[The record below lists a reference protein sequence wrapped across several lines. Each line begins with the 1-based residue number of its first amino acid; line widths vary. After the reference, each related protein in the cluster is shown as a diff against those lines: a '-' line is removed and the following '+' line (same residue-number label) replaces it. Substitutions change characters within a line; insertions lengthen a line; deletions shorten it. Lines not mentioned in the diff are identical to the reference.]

1 MTQMTGTMSLANMPS
16 GGAMAADQDEG
27 HAPGEAREYSHISKI
42 PPHPHDPNNSPWSN
56 VTFRATMGAWTGV
69 IEKKGERGKEGIVV
83 KQTQQTT
90 RKKTKLVKSKANFS
104 LDELAGLLESMAKRI
119 RAGDMTLGAGDAAV
133 TMDMPTVF
141 HTTME
146 VTDSRKRAGIER
158 ELELEITW
166 TVDED
171 GNPVDKPGPVA
182 GFAIS

>member
-1 MTQMTGTMSLANMPS
+1 M
-16 GGAMAADQDEG
+16 
-27 HAPGEAREYSHISKI
+27 
-42 PPHPHDPNNSPWSN
+42 
-56 VTFRATMGAWTGV
+56 
-69 IEKKGERGKEGIVV
+69 

-104 LDELAGLLESMAKRI
+104 PEELAGLLESMAERI
-119 RAGDMTLGAGDAAV
+119 RAGEMTLGTGDAAV
-133 TMDMPTVF
+133 TMDMPPSF
-141 HTTME
+141 RTTME
-146 VTDSRKRAGIER
+146 VTDSGKRAGIER